1 MDYKERIK
9 EIIADTL
16 GIDIERITDD
26 LAAGDIEEWDSVGNL
41 TIISTIE
48 EELEVDIPIEDL
60 YELNNIKAIV
70 EECIKRNLDEIKQ
83 TILQE
88 SSLKRVRLGEGNKIQ
103 LVDNKGNLYEST
115 LEFKKN
121 ILKK

>member
-16 GIDIERITDD
+16 GIEIERITDD

-70 EECIKRNLDEIKQ
+70 EEIIK
-83 TILQE
+83 
-88 SSLKRVRLGEGNKIQ
+88 LKNE
-103 LVDNKGNLYEST
+103 
-115 LEFKKN
+115 
-121 ILKK
+121 

>member
-41 TIISTIE
+41 TIISTID

-70 EECIKRNLDEIKQ
+70 EEIIK
-83 TILQE
+83 
-88 SSLKRVRLGEGNKIQ
+88 LKNE
-103 LVDNKGNLYEST
+103 
-115 LEFKKN
+115 
-121 ILKK
+121 

>member
-26 LAAGDIEEWDSVGNL
+26 LAAVDIEEWDSVGNL

-70 EECIKRNLDEIKQ
+70 EEIIK
-83 TILQE
+83 
-88 SSLKRVRLGEGNKIQ
+88 LKNE
-103 LVDNKGNLYEST
+103 
-115 LEFKKN
+115 
-121 ILKK
+121 

>member
-1 MDYKERIK
+1 MGYKERIK

-70 EECIKRNLDEIKQ
+70 EEIIK
-83 TILQE
+83 
-88 SSLKRVRLGEGNKIQ
+88 LKNE
-103 LVDNKGNLYEST
+103 
-115 LEFKKN
+115 
-121 ILKK
+121 

>member
-9 EIIADTL
+9 EIIPDTL

-70 EECIKRNLDEIKQ
+70 EEIIK
-83 TILQE
+83 
-88 SSLKRVRLGEGNKIQ
+88 LKNE
-103 LVDNKGNLYEST
+103 
-115 LEFKKN
+115 
-121 ILKK
+121 

>member
-1 MDYKERIK
+1 MDSKERLK

-70 EECIKRNLDEIKQ
+70 EEIIK
-83 TILQE
+83 
-88 SSLKRVRLGEGNKIQ
+88 LKNE
-103 LVDNKGNLYEST
+103 
-115 LEFKKN
+115 
-121 ILKK
+121 

>member
-9 EIIADTL
+9 EIIAAPL
-16 GIDIERITDD
+16 GIDIERSTDD

-70 EECIKRNLDEIKQ
+70 EEIIK
-83 TILQE
+83 
-88 SSLKRVRLGEGNKIQ
+88 LKNE
-103 LVDNKGNLYEST
+103 
-115 LEFKKN
+115 
-121 ILKK
+121 

>member
-41 TIISTIE
+41 TIIPTIE

-70 EECIKRNLDEIKQ
+70 EEIIK
-83 TILQE
+83 
-88 SSLKRVRLGEGNKIQ
+88 LKNE
-103 LVDNKGNLYEST
+103 
-115 LEFKKN
+115 
-121 ILKK
+121 

>member
-48 EELEVDIPIEDL
+48 ELEVDIPIEDL

-70 EECIKRNLDEIKQ
+70 EEIIK
-83 TILQE
+83 
-88 SSLKRVRLGEGNKIQ
+88 LKNE
-103 LVDNKGNLYEST
+103 
-115 LEFKKN
+115 
-121 ILKK
+121 

>member
-16 GIDIERITDD
+16 GIGIERITDD

-70 EECIKRNLDEIKQ
+70 EEIIK
-83 TILQE
+83 
-88 SSLKRVRLGEGNKIQ
+88 LKNE
-103 LVDNKGNLYEST
+103 
-115 LEFKKN
+115 
-121 ILKK
+121 

>member
-60 YELNNIKAIV
+60 YELNYIKAIV
-70 EECIKRNLDEIKQ
+70 EEIIK
-83 TILQE
+83 
-88 SSLKRVRLGEGNKIQ
+88 LKNE
-103 LVDNKGNLYEST
+103 
-115 LEFKKN
+115 
-121 ILKK
+121 

>member
-16 GIDIERITDD
+16 GIDIDRNSVD
-26 LAAGDIEEWDSVGNL
+26 LAAGDVEEWDSVGNL
-41 TIISTIE
+41 TIITTIQ

-70 EECIKRNLDEIKQ
+70 EEIIK
-83 TILQE
+83 
-88 SSLKRVRLGEGNKIQ
+88 LKNE
-103 LVDNKGNLYEST
+103 
-115 LEFKKN
+115 
-121 ILKK
+121 

>member
-70 EECIKRNLDEIKQ
+70 DEIIK
-83 TILQE
+83 
-88 SSLKRVRLGEGNKIQ
+88 LKNE
-103 LVDNKGNLYEST
+103 
-115 LEFKKN
+115 
-121 ILKK
+121 

>member
-9 EIIADTL
+9 EIIADTW

-70 EECIKRNLDEIKQ
+70 EEIIK
-83 TILQE
+83 
-88 SSLKRVRLGEGNKIQ
+88 LKNE
-103 LVDNKGNLYEST
+103 
-115 LEFKKN
+115 
-121 ILKK
+121 

>member
-70 EECIKRNLDEIKQ
+70 EEIIKHNNSGYLA
-83 TILQE
+83 
-88 SSLKRVRLGEGNKIQ
+88 
-103 LVDNKGNLYEST
+103 
-115 LEFKKN
+115 
-121 ILKK
+121 

>member
-16 GIDIERITDD
+16 GIDIERITGD

-70 EECIKRNLDEIKQ
+70 EEIIK
-83 TILQE
+83 
-88 SSLKRVRLGEGNKIQ
+88 LKNE
-103 LVDNKGNLYEST
+103 
-115 LEFKKN
+115 
-121 ILKK
+121 

>member
-26 LAAGDIEEWDSVGNL
+26 LAVGDIEEWDSVGNL

-70 EECIKRNLDEIKQ
+70 EEIIK
-83 TILQE
+83 
-88 SSLKRVRLGEGNKIQ
+88 LKNE
-103 LVDNKGNLYEST
+103 
-115 LEFKKN
+115 
-121 ILKK
+121 

>member
-48 EELEVDIPIEDL
+48 EELEVDFSIEDL

-70 EECIKRNLDEIKQ
+70 EEIIK
-83 TILQE
+83 
-88 SSLKRVRLGEGNKIQ
+88 LKNE
-103 LVDNKGNLYEST
+103 
-115 LEFKKN
+115 
-121 ILKK
+121 

>member
-26 LAAGDIEEWDSVGNL
+26 LAAGDIEEWNSVGNL

-70 EECIKRNLDEIKQ
+70 EEIIK
-83 TILQE
+83 
-88 SSLKRVRLGEGNKIQ
+88 LKNE
-103 LVDNKGNLYEST
+103 
-115 LEFKKN
+115 
-121 ILKK
+121 

>member
-26 LAAGDIEEWDSVGNL
+26 LAAGDSEEWDSVGNL

-70 EECIKRNLDEIKQ
+70 EEIIK
-83 TILQE
+83 
-88 SSLKRVRLGEGNKIQ
+88 LKNE
-103 LVDNKGNLYEST
+103 
-115 LEFKKN
+115 
-121 ILKK
+121 

>member
-48 EELEVDIPIEDL
+48 EELEVDIPIADL

-70 EECIKRNLDEIKQ
+70 EEIIK
-83 TILQE
+83 
-88 SSLKRVRLGEGNKIQ
+88 LKNE
-103 LVDNKGNLYEST
+103 
-115 LEFKKN
+115 
-121 ILKK
+121 

>member
-16 GIDIERITDD
+16 IIDIERITDD

-70 EECIKRNLDEIKQ
+70 EEIIK
-83 TILQE
+83 
-88 SSLKRVRLGEGNKIQ
+88 LKNE
-103 LVDNKGNLYEST
+103 
-115 LEFKKN
+115 
-121 ILKK
+121 

>member
-26 LAAGDIEEWDSVGNL
+26 LAAGDIEEWDSIGNL

-70 EECIKRNLDEIKQ
+70 EEIIK
-83 TILQE
+83 
-88 SSLKRVRLGEGNKIQ
+88 LKNE
-103 LVDNKGNLYEST
+103 
-115 LEFKKN
+115 
-121 ILKK
+121 

>member
-26 LAAGDIEEWDSVGNL
+26 LAAGDIEDWDSVGNL

-70 EECIKRNLDEIKQ
+70 EEIIK
-83 TILQE
+83 
-88 SSLKRVRLGEGNKIQ
+88 LKNE
-103 LVDNKGNLYEST
+103 
-115 LEFKKN
+115 
-121 ILKK
+121 

>member
-26 LAAGDIEEWDSVGNL
+26 LAAGDFEEWDSVGNL

-70 EECIKRNLDEIKQ
+70 EEIIK
-83 TILQE
+83 
-88 SSLKRVRLGEGNKIQ
+88 LKSE
-103 LVDNKGNLYEST
+103 
-115 LEFKKN
+115 
-121 ILKK
+121 

>member
-41 TIISTIE
+41 TIISTFE

-70 EECIKRNLDEIKQ
+70 EEIIK
-83 TILQE
+83 
-88 SSLKRVRLGEGNKIQ
+88 LKNE
-103 LVDNKGNLYEST
+103 
-115 LEFKKN
+115 
-121 ILKK
+121 

>member
-9 EIIADTL
+9 EIIVDTL

-70 EECIKRNLDEIKQ
+70 EEIIK
-83 TILQE
+83 
-88 SSLKRVRLGEGNKIQ
+88 LKNE
-103 LVDNKGNLYEST
+103 
-115 LEFKKN
+115 
-121 ILKK
+121 

>member
-16 GIDIERITDD
+16 GIYIERITDD

-70 EECIKRNLDEIKQ
+70 EEIIK
-83 TILQE
+83 
-88 SSLKRVRLGEGNKIQ
+88 LKNE
-103 LVDNKGNLYEST
+103 
-115 LEFKKN
+115 
-121 ILKK
+121 

>member
-60 YELNNIKAIV
+60 YEHNNIKAIV
-70 EECIKRNLDEIKQ
+70 EEIIK
-83 TILQE
+83 
-88 SSLKRVRLGEGNKIQ
+88 LKNE
-103 LVDNKGNLYEST
+103 
-115 LEFKKN
+115 
-121 ILKK
+121 

>member
-60 YELNNIKAIV
+60 YELNNIKALV
-70 EECIKRNLDEIKQ
+70 EEIIK
-83 TILQE
+83 
-88 SSLKRVRLGEGNKIQ
+88 LKNE
-103 LVDNKGNLYEST
+103 
-115 LEFKKN
+115 
-121 ILKK
+121 

>member
-48 EELEVDIPIEDL
+48 EELEVDIL
-60 YELNNIKAIV
+60 LRTSMN
-70 EECIKRNLDEIKQ
+70 
-83 TILQE
+83 
-88 SSLKRVRLGEGNKIQ
+88 
-103 LVDNKGNLYEST
+103 ST
-115 LEFKKN
+115 T
-121 ILKK
+121 

>member
-26 LAAGDIEEWDSVGNL
+26 LAAGDIEEWDSGGNL

-70 EECIKRNLDEIKQ
+70 EEIIK
-83 TILQE
+83 
-88 SSLKRVRLGEGNKIQ
+88 LKNE
-103 LVDNKGNLYEST
+103 
-115 LEFKKN
+115 
-121 ILKK
+121 

>member
-26 LAAGDIEEWDSVGNL
+26 LAGDIEEWDSVGNL

-70 EECIKRNLDEIKQ
+70 EEIIK
-83 TILQE
+83 
-88 SSLKRVRLGEGNKIQ
+88 LKNE
-103 LVDNKGNLYEST
+103 
-115 LEFKKN
+115 
-121 ILKK
+121 

>member
-9 EIIADTL
+9 EIIANALDV
-16 GIDIERITDD
+16 DIERITDD

-70 EECIKRNLDEIKQ
+70 EEIIK
-83 TILQE
+83 
-88 SSLKRVRLGEGNKIQ
+88 LKNE
-103 LVDNKGNLYEST
+103 
-115 LEFKKN
+115 
-121 ILKK
+121 

>member
-16 GIDIERITDD
+16 GINIERITDD

-70 EECIKRNLDEIKQ
+70 EEIIK
-83 TILQE
+83 
-88 SSLKRVRLGEGNKIQ
+88 LKNE
-103 LVDNKGNLYEST
+103 
-115 LEFKKN
+115 
-121 ILKK
+121 

>member
-70 EECIKRNLDEIKQ
+70 EEIIK
-83 TILQE
+83 
-88 SSLKRVRLGEGNKIQ
+88 LKNE
-103 LVDNKGNLYEST
+103 
-115 LEFKKN
+115 
-121 ILKK
+121 